1 MKQIL
6 LTIYLIL
13 FTLPSWGQTK
23 PPSLPES
30 VISNFS
36 PNHKIITSLDDRE
49 YPFCST
55 ETLDWTGRDI
65 NKIDKFFQD
74 NSQYFNSDYV
84 SVFKNTESSKLVDGK
99 QIYTSFEDG
108 LIKYTFALQG
118 QHHNCLFKQSN
129 SSCQKLIDIT
139 SQLSKKKAATSPSS
153 PIKNTEIP
161 FVTIQKLLIPTIIGY
176 SSAIQVLGKPENHNE
191 IGKWFEAAFNANVLN
206 SETGEGI
213 DLFRASQ
220 DFKPERKKF
229 GCFNAAQNHSLQS
242 GFLYMAYSAVWGDL
256 DKLAIGLDQLK
267 LTLKSVKKDGALPC
281 EVTRGPNSLFYSGA
295 TIHTMLQ
302 MLQILDLQNI
312 NYNDILDLKSLHKA
326 VSFQIDAGV
335 NPEIMNKYTKSF
347 SENTWC
353 KPYKKNSG
361 QCIYQ
366 RPMRNVSFGWIQL
379 YIKLFPTHKNTNRL
393 DLMFKNF
400 QKEEIKNPVKKLNLN
415 AIFQPNQTKSSLK
428 LNYVD
433 IIEDWEKQGDAE
445 DKYMSHFN
453 DSSDWAR
460 GSPLCLYVNG
470 IVKKVQ
476 RTNLFDGQYKFNLFR
491 SSDQESMKIGSGYIT
506 INDGEIIIN
515 NQERFLK
522 TGSENLYDSLDAQV
536 DENGIVSGF
545 IEMDILSRSERTEF
559 YDFDGEISKKI
570 WGTSPEEG
578 EFKIYIK
585 FE

>member
-1 MKQIL
+1 MCIR
-6 LTIYLIL
+6 
-13 FTLPSWGQTK
+13 
-23 PPSLPES
+23 
-30 VISNFS
+30 
-36 PNHKIITSLDDRE
+36 DR
-49 YPFCST
+49 
-55 ETLDWTGRDI
+55 
-65 NKIDKFFQD
+65 
-74 NSQYFNSDYV
+74 
-84 SVFKNTESSKLVDGK
+84 
-99 QIYTSFEDG
+99 
-108 LIKYTFALQG
+108 
-118 QHHNCLFKQSN
+118 
-129 SSCQKLIDIT
+129 
-139 SQLSKKKAATSPSS
+139 
-153 PIKNTEIP
+153 
-161 FVTIQKLLIPTIIGY
+161 
-176 SSAIQVLGKPENHNE
+176 
-191 IGKWFEAAFNANVLN
+191 
-206 SETGEGI
+206 
-213 DLFRASQ
+213 
-220 DFKPERKKF
+220 
-229 GCFNAAQNHSLQS
+229 
-242 GFLYMAYSAVWGDL
+242 
-256 DKLAIGLDQLK
+256 
-267 LTLKSVKKDGALPC
+267 
-281 EVTRGPNSLFYSGA
+281 
-295 TIHTMLQ
+295 
-302 MLQILDLQNI
+302 
-312 NYNDILDLKSLHKA
+312 
-326 VSFQIDAGV
+326 
-335 NPEIMNKYTKSF
+335 
-347 SENTWC
+347 
-353 KPYKKNSG
+353 KNSG

-400 QKEEIKNPVKKLNLN
+400 QKAEIKNPVKKLNLN

-433 IIEDWEKQGDAE
+433 IIEDWEKQGGAE

-559 YDFDGEISKKI
+559 YDFDGEISEKI

>member
-13 FTLPSWGQTK
+13 FTLPSWGQTN

-36 PNHKIITSLDDRE
+36 PNHKIITSIDDRE
-49 YPFCST
+49 YPFCSP
-55 ETLDWTGRDI
+55 ETLDWTGRGI
-65 NKIDKFFQD
+65 NEIDKFFQD
-74 NSQYFNSDYV
+74 YSQYFNSDYV
-84 SVFKNTESSKLVDGK
+84 SVFKNTKSSKLVDGK

-153 PIKNTEIP
+153 PIKDTEIP
-161 FVTIQKLLIPTIIGY
+161 FTTIQKMLIPTIIGY
-176 SSAIQVLGKPENHNE
+176 SSAVQVLGKPKNHIE
-191 IGKWFEAAFNANVLN
+191 IGKWFEATFNANVLN
-206 SETGEGI
+206 SKTGKGI
-213 DLFRASQ
+213 DLFRTKK
-220 DFKPERKKF
+220 DLNPDRKKF
-229 GCFNAAQNHSLQS
+229 GCFKAAHNHSLQS

-256 DKLAIGLDQLK
+256 EKLAIGLDQLK

-302 MLQILDLQNI
+302 MIQILALQNI
-312 NYNDILDLKSLHKA
+312 NYNEILDLKPLHKA

-335 NPEIMNKYTKSF
+335 NPEIMKKYTKAF

-366 RPMRNVSFGWIQL
+366 RPKRNVSFGWIQL
-379 YIKLFPTHKNTNRL
+379 YIKLFPTHNNTKRL
-393 DLMFKNF
+393 DLLFMDF
-400 QKEEIKNPVKKLNLN
+400 QKEEIKDSVKKLNLN
-415 AIFQPNQTKSSLK
+415 AIFQPNQTKLSLK

-433 IIEDWEKQGDAE
+433 IIEDWESPGNEE
-445 DKYMSHFN
+445 DKHMSHFN
-453 DSSDWAR
+453 DTSDWAR
-460 GSPLCLYVNG
+460 GSPLCMYG
-470 IVKKVQ
+470 
-476 RTNLFDGQYKFNLFR
+476 
-491 SSDQESMKIGSGYIT
+491 
-506 INDGEIIIN
+506 
-515 NQERFLK
+515 
-522 TGSENLYDSLDAQV
+522 
-536 DENGIVSGF
+536 
-545 IEMDILSRSERTEF
+545 LSKQF
-559 YDFDGEISKKI
+559 SKKL
-570 WGTSPEEG
+570 
-578 EFKIYIK
+578 K
-585 FE
+585 